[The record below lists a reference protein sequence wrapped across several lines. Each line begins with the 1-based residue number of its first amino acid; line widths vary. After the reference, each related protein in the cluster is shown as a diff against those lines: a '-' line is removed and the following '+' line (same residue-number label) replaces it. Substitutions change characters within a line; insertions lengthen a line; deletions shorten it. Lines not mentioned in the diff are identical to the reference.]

1 MALSPMMKQYF
12 EIKEE
17 HQDKILF
24 FRLGDFYEMF
34 FEDAHLASK
43 ELELTLTGRDCG
55 QEERAPMCGVPY
67 HSAESYIA
75 RLIEKGYKVAI
86 CEQLESVS
94 STKGP
99 VRRDVTRIVSP
110 GTVIEGSMLDESK
123 NNFLATIYF
132 EDNKA
137 SVAFVDITTG
147 NGRFMVFNE
156 DVEQKV
162 IDEISK
168 VSPSEIIFNSSAGGY
183 PAAVAFIK
191 FKSGIPHTLVS
202 KQFCF
207 DGVRYL
213 QENIQLKKSALGEK
227 EDGLAAVAMVVQYL
241 LENHLDNILKMLRF
255 IDTMKLSNMQLDFAV
270 RRNLELTAN
279 VRNGDKKGSLFWIV
293 DKTKTSMGRRLLRNY
308 IEQPLFEKEMI
319 RDRLDLVEEL
329 LSDFSLRQTFD
340 EAFSGVYDIERI
352 VSRIVFGSAE
362 PKEVLNLL
370 ISLWQLPQ
378 LKELAKNLKS
388 KLGCEIENELNPL
401 TDLAKVIDDTL
412 AIPEGGEYKE
422 GEIIKAGFNAEL
434 DELKLLLNGGKG
446 LIFDMEARE
455 REASGIKNL
464 KIGYNKVFG
473 YYLEV
478 TKSFIDKVPERYI
491 RKQTLTNAERYITEE
506 LKEYEEKVLYAKE
519 KILTLESEIF
529 SNLKKHIAQNLQQLQ
544 QTASAV
550 AKLDVFCCFA
560 AVSLKNNYCKP
571 TISNSGKIEITE
583 GRHPVV
589 EAVLDDCV
597 FVPNDTNLDMV
608 DNRVM
613 IITGP
618 NMAGK
623 STYMRQTAIICIMMQ
638 MGCFVPAKR
647 AHLPLIDRIFTRV
660 GASDDLFMGQSTFMV
675 EMSEVAFI
683 LNNATID
690 SLIILDEVGRG
701 TSTFDGMSIAKAV
714 VEYIADTKKIG
725 AKTMFATHYHEIT
738 DMEDEIEGIVN
749 VSTAV
754 KKRGEDIIFLRR
766 IVKGGADESFG
777 IEVAK
782 LAGVPNIVIKRA
794 YDILKT
800 LESESDKPKVRKNN
814 YTEEIETGCNE
825 EVLSTLAAVDLQTLS
840 PLEALNLLNSLQNK
854 LK

>member
-1 MALSPMMKQYF
+1 MALSPMMKQYNK
-12 EIKEE
+12 IKEE
-17 HQDKILF
+17 HSDKILF

-99 VRRDVTRIVSP
+99 VRRDVTRIISP

-123 NNFLATIYF
+123 NNFLASVYF
-132 EDNKA
+132 EENKA
-137 SVAFVDITTG
+137 SVAFVDISTG
-147 NGRFMVFNE
+147 NGKFITLTENIERT
-156 DVEQKV
+156 V

-168 VSPSEIIFNSSAGGY
+168 VSPSEVIYNSGAGGY
-183 PAAVAFIK
+183 PAAVAYIK
-191 FKSGIPHTLVS
+191 FKAGIPNTMVS

-213 QENIQLKKSALGEK
+213 QENLSLKNRVLGEK
-227 EDGLAAVAMVVQYL
+227 EEGLPVVSMVVQYL
-241 LENHLDNILKMLRF
+241 IQNHLDNILKTLSF
-255 IDTMKLSNMQLDFAV
+255 IDAKKQRVMQLDGAV
-270 RRNLELTAN
+270 RRNLELTSS
-279 VRNGDKKGSLFWIV
+279 VRNGDKRGSLFWV
-293 DKTKTSMGRRLLRNY
+293 LDNTKTSMGRRLLRNY
-308 IEQPLFEKEMI
+308 IEQPLFDKEMI
-319 RDRLDLVEEL
+319 RARLDLVEEL
-329 LSDFSLRQTFD
+329 LSDYFLRQNLK
-340 EAFSGVYDIERI
+340 EAFTNIYDIERI
-352 VSRIVFGSAE
+352 VSRIVFGSAQ
-362 PKEVLNLL
+362 PMEVYNLL
-370 ISLWQLPQ
+370 ITLLQIPSL
-378 LKELAKNLKS
+378 K
-388 KLGCEIENELNPL
+388 
-401 TDLAKVIDDTL
+401 TL
-412 AIPEGGEYKE
+412 AIELKTPLGKNIESELDPITELAQIIDSTLALPKDNIYKE
-422 GEIIKAGFNAEL
+422 GEVIKDGFNAEL
-434 DELKLLLNGGKG
+434 DELKSLLNGGKG

-455 REASGIKNL
+455 RELSGIKNL

-473 YYLEV
+473 YFIEV

-491 RKQTLTNAERYITEE
+491 RKQTLTNAERYITPE
-506 LKEYEEKVLYAKE
+506 LKEYEEKVLYAND
-519 KILTLESEIF
+519 KILKLEAEIF
-529 SNLKKHIAQNLQQLQ
+529 TNLKRQIADNLENLQK
-544 QTASAV
+544 TAAAV
-550 AKLDVFCCFA
+550 AKLDVFCSLA
-560 AVSLKNNYCKP
+560 AVSERNNYCKP
-571 TISNSGKIEITE
+571 TVSNSGKIEIVE

-589 EAVLDDCV
+589 ELVLDDSI
-597 FVPNDTNLDMV
+597 FVPNDLNLDMT

-623 STYMRQTAIICIMMQ
+623 STYMRQAAIICIMMQ
-638 MGCFVPAKR
+638 IGCFVPAKM
-647 AHLPLIDRIFTRV
+647 AHLPLIDRVFTRV

-683 LNNATID
+683 LDSATKD

-714 VEYIADTKKIG
+714 VEYIADTDKIG

-738 DMEDEIEGIVN
+738 DMEQEIAGIVN

-754 KKRGEDIIFLRR
+754 RKKGDEVVFLRR
-766 IVKGGADESFG
+766 VVKGGADESFG

-782 LAGVPNIVIKRA
+782 LAGVPDSVIKRA
-794 YDILKT
+794 YEILKT
-800 LESESDKPKVRKNN
+800 LEEQSDKPKALK
-814 YTEEIETGCNE
+814 ILPL
-825 EVLSTLAAVDLQTLS
+825 EVEASYNSAEVIKQLADTDLQTLS
-840 PLEALNLLNSLQNK
+840 PLEALNLLNDLQNK

>member
-1 MALSPMMKQYF
+1 MALSPMMRQYF

-17 HQDKILF
+17 HKDKILF

-99 VRRDVTRIVSP
+99 VRRDVTRIISP

-123 NNFLATIYF
+123 NNFLAAVYF
-132 EDNKA
+132 EEERA
-137 SVAFVDITTG
+137 VIAFADITTG
-147 NGRFMVFNE
+147 NGRFLVLTE
-156 DVEQKV
+156 DIERGV

-168 VSPSEIIFNSSAGGY
+168 ISPSEVIYNSSAGGY
-183 PAAVAFIK
+183 PAAIAFIK
-191 FKSGIPHTLVS
+191 YKAGIPNTMVS

-207 DGVRYL
+207 EGVRYL
-213 QENIQLKKSALGEK
+213 QDNIEIKNSVL
-227 EDGLAAVAMVVQYL
+227 EDKDEGLAAVAMVAQYL
-241 LENHLDNILKMLRF
+241 LENHLDNILKVLSF
-255 IDTMKLSNMQLDFAV
+255 VDSKKLSNMQLDFAV
-270 RRNLELTAN
+270 RRNLELTKTA
-279 VRNGDKKGSLFWIV
+279 RGDGKRGSLFWV
-293 DKTKTSMGRRLLRNY
+293 LDNTKTSMGRRLLRNY
-308 IEQPLFEKEMI
+308 IEQPLYDKQLI
-319 RDRLDLVEEL
+319 RERLDLVEEL
-329 LSDFSLRQTFD
+329 IADYSLRQSFK
-340 EAFSGVYDIERI
+340 EAFINIYDIERI
-352 VSRIVFGSAE
+352 VSRIVFGTAQAI
-362 PKEVLNLL
+362 EVYNLL
-370 ISLWQLPQ
+370 LTLQKLPEIKK
-378 LKELAKNLKS
+378 LAKELKTP
-388 KLGCEIENELNPL
+388 LGRAIESELDPL
-401 TDLAKVIDDTL
+401 LELACIINDTL
-412 AIPEGGEYKE
+412 ANPENNIYKDGEV
-422 GEIIKAGFNAEL
+422 IRRGFNQEL
-434 DELKLLLNGGKG
+434 DELKDLLTGGRG
-446 LIFDMEARE
+446 LIIDMEARE
-455 REASGIKNL
+455 REAVGIKNL

-473 YYLEV
+473 YYIEV
-478 TKSFIDKVPERYI
+478 TKSFVDRVPERYI
-491 RKQTLTNAERYITEE
+491 RKQTLTNAERYITPE
-506 LKEYEEKVLYAKE
+506 LKEYEEKVLYASE
-519 KILTLESEIF
+519 KVLKLESEIF
-529 SNLKKHIAQNLQQLQ
+529 ANLKNQIAQKLQPLQ
-544 QTASAV
+544 KTASAV
-550 AKLDVFCCFA
+550 ARLDLFVCFA
-560 AVSLKNNYCKP
+560 TVSEKNNYCKP
-571 TISNSGKIEITE
+571 TVSNSGKIEITE

-589 EAVLDDCV
+589 ETILNDSI
-597 FVPNDTNLDMV
+597 FVPNDTNLDM
-608 DNRVM
+608 DNNRVM

-683 LNNATID
+683 LDSATKN

-714 VEYIADTKKIG
+714 VEHIADTKKIG

-738 DMEDEIEGIVN
+738 DMEHDIEGIVN

-754 KKRGEDIIFLRR
+754 KKKGDEVIFLRR
-766 IVKGGADESFG
+766 VVKGGADESFG

-782 LAGVPNIVIKRA
+782 LAGVPKTVIKRA
-794 YDILKT
+794 YEILKT
-800 LESESDKPKVRKNN
+800 LETESDKPKVRK
-814 YTEEIETGCNE
+814 TADIEDIE
-825 EVLSTLAAVDLQTLS
+825 ADSSAEVIASICDVDLQTLS
-840 PLEALNLLNSLQNK
+840 PLEALNFLNELQNK